1 MRFTKDVSAIS
12 RQLRRQRD
20 KDMEPLGM
28 KSLHARLLM
37 EICRAPGISQ
47 DRLTQLLGLDKSN
60 IARHAAFLEEQ
71 GYLQRLPGK
80 EKRAL
85 MLHPTEK
92 TQLLEP
98 SLIEQMQRWEQ
109 QLLQDLTEQ
118 EQQTLLLL
126 LERVRIR
133 AEKES

>member
-12 RQLRRQRD
+12 RHLRRQRD
-20 KDMEPLGM
+20 KYMEPLGM
-28 KSLHARLLM
+28 KSLHARLLI

-60 IARHAAFLEEQ
+60 VARHAAFLEEQ
-71 GYLQRLPGK
+71 EYLQRLPGK
-80 EKRAL
+80 DKRVL

-92 TQLLEP
+92 TLILEP
-98 SLIEQMQRWEQ
+98 QLREEMNRWEQ